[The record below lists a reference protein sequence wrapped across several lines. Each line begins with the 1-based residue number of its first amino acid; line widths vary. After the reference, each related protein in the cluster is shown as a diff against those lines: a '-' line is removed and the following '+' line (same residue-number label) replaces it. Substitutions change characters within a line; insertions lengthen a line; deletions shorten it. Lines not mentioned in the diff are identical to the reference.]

1 MNINQQTPA
10 AAKGVLSI
18 PTVQELEEFYSEYD
32 TQLIYNILD
41 KAGVPNYNRWSIL
54 D

>member
-1 MNINQQTPA
+1 MNITQQTSTPA
-10 AAKGVLSI
+10 RGVLSI

-32 TQLIYNILD
+32 NQLIYTILD